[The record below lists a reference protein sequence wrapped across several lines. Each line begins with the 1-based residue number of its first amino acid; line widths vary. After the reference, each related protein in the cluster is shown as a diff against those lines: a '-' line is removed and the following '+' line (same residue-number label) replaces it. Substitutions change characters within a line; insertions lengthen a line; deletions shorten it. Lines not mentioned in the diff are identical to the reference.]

1 MAVDPSQVSSSW
13 IQKFGGALES
23 GDIHATISCIHP
35 KGYFRDLLVFSWNN
49 RCLRGHREL
58 TTYLINGLAK
68 ASVTDA
74 TLESR
79 PGLTPEYGPL
89 TDKLPLRAVSAG
101 FTFKCAIGVGRGY
114 FSLVS
119 TELGEWKALVVMMAL
134 TDIRGHEEIV
144 QEEGVY
150 GGHTHAWGDVLTE
163 RRRAIEAN
171 PHVLIVGGGQ
181 TGLIVAARFKQ
192 MNISALVVERNNR
205 VGDNWRS
212 RYPTLTLHTPKK
224 SNTMLYQSFPTSW
237 PVFTPRDKMA
247 DWLEQYAQSQDLVVW
262 TNSQPLPQPIYD
274 SLSKRWTVMV
284 DREGERV
291 TLNPVHIVVAGGTLG
306 APRIPVIRDAEVF
319 AGTTIHASDYRGGKS
334 FSGKRVIVVGAGNT
348 AADICQD
355 LVFNG
360 AQSVT
365 MVQRSTTRITSRTSA
380 RVMFDCMYPEEL
392 DIDVCDLMAMARPLR
407 LTMKIEK
414 QAREQTLEADKAT
427 HRGLREAGLNL
438 ETKKTFLTLWYEKRG
453 GFWIDAGCAELI
465 RSGKVKV
472 KQGVEITRFNDQ
484 SAVFTDGS
492 SLEADVVI
500 FATSCEGIA
509 DTMRTVFGD
518 EALDRVG
525 PVWGIDKEGELRGC
539 YRPTGHPGLWFAA
552 GEFAVSRPFSKQL
565 ALEIKAIELGLL
577 KL

>member
-23 GDIHATISCIHP
+23 GDIHATVSCIHP

-101 FTFKCAIGVGRGY
+101 FTFKCAIGVGSGY

-150 GGHTHAWGDVLTE
+150 GGHALAWGDVLIE
-163 RRRAIEAN
+163 RRRAIETN
-171 PHVLIVGGGQ
+171 PHVLIIGGGQ

-192 MNISALVVERNNR
+192 MNISALVVERHNR
-205 VGDNWRS
+205 IGDNWRS

-224 SNTMLYQSFPTSW
+224 SNSMLYQSFPTSW

-274 SLSKRWTVMV
+274 I
-284 DREGERV
+284 
-291 TLNPVHIVVAGGTLG
+291 HIVVAGGTLG
-306 APRIPVIRDAEVF
+306 APRMPVIRDAEVF

-365 MVQRSTTRITSRTSA
+365 MVQRSATRITSRTSA

-453 GFWIDAGCAELI
+453 GIDAGCAELI

-484 SAVFTDGS
+484 SAVFTDSS

-577 KL
+577 EL